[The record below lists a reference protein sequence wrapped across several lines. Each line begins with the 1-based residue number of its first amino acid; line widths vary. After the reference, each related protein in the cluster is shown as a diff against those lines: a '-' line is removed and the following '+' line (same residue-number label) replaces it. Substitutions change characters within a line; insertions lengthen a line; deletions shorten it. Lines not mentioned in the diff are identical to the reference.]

1 MTQFA
6 YTAVP
11 LQAAGGGMVSGRAEA
26 ADERALR
33 DDLRKRGLVAVDVR
47 PVRLADALRG
57 VLSRDR
63 PRRVDAVWF
72 FQTLRMLLSGSVPI
86 ESALT
91 TMVDLSPSARLRRVC
106 GDVREKLR
114 SGASLADA
122 LAGSPGMAT
131 AQHLALLRSGHES
144 GRLAHVVELIDSS
157 MATAE
162 RIRRTMTGRLIY
174 PAILLV
180 AAVGAVWFLATFV
193 IPKFAATL
201 ESLGGTLPLST
212 RATLAG
218 AKVMVWVGPPVVAGM
233 VLLWF
238 VRGSLLSPA
247 MRLRVSRRVLRLPV
261 VGGLVWHAQGAV
273 IADTLATMIEGGGD
287 VLAGLG
293 QAVDVVSSPAVAERL
308 AAARKRVREGVDLGQ
323 AFAQERVLPPMV
335 AAVLQ
340 VGIKGGDLV
349 GGLRRCTQACVEKQE
364 KATERLL
371 VLMEPGVIMVMAGAV
386 GWVVYSLVMGMLAL
400 NDLGGL

>member
-1 MTQFA
+1 
-6 YTAVP
+6 
-11 LQAAGGGMVSGRAEA
+11 MVSGRAEA

-63 PRRVDAVWF
+63 PRRADAVWF

-247 MRLRVSRRVLRLPV
+247 MRLRMSRRVLRVPV

-400 NDLGGL
+400 NDLGSL